1 MVWELPNSIYIWC
14 VIQLICI
21 YIYALCLYYIYYIIM
36 YI

>member
-21 YIYALCLYYIYYIIM
+21 YIYTHYAYII
-36 YI
+36 YIT